1 VWTRRDWLDSNAA
14 RAVKLCRTMEHE
26 TGRDRV
32 GTRPPWQGSQASGV
46 DAGGGVRVRR
56 TVANGDS
63 GTESFGYA
71 DGSPAWP
78 GTERPEPVAAKAP
91 WSGSG
96 GRWFVWPMRVVLW
109 AALLIV
115 IYRGVMAIALNETSA
130 SASNGATSTSTST
143 AASGASTQFPV
154 TLAEAYVMQFGRIYF
169 NFSPATA
176 AQRQQELGAFLLP
189 GLLGSQPLQFGFT
202 NTATTTLES
211 EDVAGIDVRSPN
223 SAVVTLL
230 TMLDGRLMEFGVPVY
245 TAGGGIEISGLPALL
260 PAAPMVEPPASQQSQ
275 PDPAA
280 TTQLQQQLPLFFTAY
295 ASGNGAELNRYV
307 AMGASVAGLPGGEVT
322 YGSIAGLYVPPGG
335 ATRHI
340 TVTVNWQLA
349 GQQGGFATTYDMSVT
364 VQQGGR
370 WYVGEIRASTQPM
383 GTAP

>member
-1 VWTRRDWLDSNAA
+1 
-14 RAVKLCRTMEHE
+14 
-26 TGRDRV
+26 
-32 GTRPPWQGSQASGV
+32 
-46 DAGGGVRVRR
+46 
-56 TVANGDS
+56 
-63 GTESFGYA
+63 
-71 DGSPAWP
+71 
-78 GTERPEPVAAKAP
+78 
-91 WSGSG
+91 
-96 GRWFVWPMRVVLW
+96 MRIVLW

-115 IYRGVMAIALNETSA
+115 IYRGVMAIALNETPA
-130 SASNGATSTSTST
+130 STSNGATSTATS
-143 AASGASTQFPV
+143 ASGTSVQFPA

-202 NTATTTLES
+202 NTATTVLQS
-211 EDVAGIDVRSPN
+211 EDVAGIDVQSPN

-230 TMLDGRLMEFGVPVY
+230 TTLNGRLMEFGVPVY
-245 TAGGGIEISGLPALL
+245 TAGGGIEVSGLPALL
-260 PAAPMVEPPASQQSQ
+260 PAPPMVQPPASQQSQ

-280 TTQLQQQLPLFFTAY
+280 TTQLQQQLPLFFAAY
-295 ASGNGAELNRYV
+295 ASGNGTELNRYV
-307 AMGASVAGLPGGEVT
+307 AMGASVAGLPGGEVA
-322 YGSIAGLYVPPGG
+322 YSSIAGLYVPPGG

-364 VQQGGR
+364 EQQGGR

-383 GTAP
+383 GTVP

>member
-1 VWTRRDWLDSNAA
+1 
-14 RAVKLCRTMEHE
+14 MEHE

-32 GTRPPWQGSQASGV
+32 SIGLPWRGSQAGYA
-46 DAGGGVRVRR
+46 DAGGGARVRR

-63 GTESFGYA
+63 GTESSGYA
-71 DGSPAWP
+71 DESPAWP
-78 GTERPEPVAAKAP
+78 GTERPAPVAKAP

-115 IYRGVMAIALNETSA
+115 IYRGVMAIALNETPPST
-130 SASNGATSTSTST
+130 SNGATSTST
-143 AASGASTQFPV
+143 AASGTSTQFPV

-176 AQRQQELGAFLLP
+176 AQRQQELGAFLLR

-230 TMLDGRLMEFGVPVY
+230 TMLNGQLMEFGVPVY

-260 PAAPMVEPPASQQSQ
+260 PAPPMVEPPASQQSQ

-295 ASGNGAELNRYV
+295 ASGNGTELNRYV
-307 AMGASVAGLPGGEVT
+307 AMGASVAGLPSGEVT
-322 YGSIAGLYVPPGG
+322 FGGIASGGLYVPPGG

-349 GQQGGFATTYDMSVT
+349 GQQGGFATTYDMSVIE
-364 VQQGGR
+364 QQGGR